1 MPFARAG
8 LRGLFRALGVGV
20 GPRLALASLLLTAA
34 CRSTEPNAPVLAVDR
49 TVAATAG
56 ADVTLAQGERAEIT
70 GVNLRVRFNRVLGDS
85 RCPTKASIM
94 CVWQGSVV
102 VEIQAGPITGFQFI
116 ETRRLE
122 TVPGR
127 DTTSIAG
134 VPIRLVRV
142 TPEKETLN
150 DIPPAAYRIVLQVGT
165 TK

>member
-1 MPFARAG
+1 
-8 LRGLFRALGVGV
+8 
-20 GPRLALASLLLTAA
+20 
-34 CRSTEPNAPVLAVDR
+34 
-49 TVAATAG
+49 
-56 ADVTLAQGERAEIT
+56 
-70 GVNLRVRFNRVLGDS
+70 
-85 RCPTKASIM
+85 M